1 MSSTSDS
8 VLLSSSSNGSM
19 QSRGNVGRRL
29 EEGSVSPMAIVGR
42 ILMET
47 IIEVEGRPSR
57 GDSGK

>member
-1 MSSTSDS
+1 
-8 VLLSSSSNGSM
+8 M